1 MSTIRTASLRTVCRT
16 EENPRM
22 EERRM
27 AESRET
33 SSRIAASDRITAAN
47 VMTNSIIAMVGFEF
61 VFLTR
66 GFYEEMV

>member
-33 SSRIAASDRITAAN
+33 SSRIVASDRITAAN

-61 VFLTR
+61 VFYNKRFL
-66 GFYEEMV
+66 

>member
-33 SSRIAASDRITAAN
+33 SSRIAASDRITASN

-61 VFLTR
+61 VFYNKRFL
-66 GFYEEMV
+66 

>member
-16 EENPRM
+16 EDLPRM

-47 VMTNSIIAMVGFEF
+47 VMTNSIIVMVGFEF
-61 VFLTR
+61 VFYNKRFL
-66 GFYEEMV
+66 

>member
-1 MSTIRTASLRTVCRT
+1 
-16 EENPRM
+16 
-22 EERRM
+22 M

-61 VFLTR
+61 VFITR

>member
-33 SSRIAASDRITAAN
+33 SSRIGASDRITAAN

-61 VFLTR
+61 VFYNKRFL
-66 GFYEEMV
+66 

>member
-47 VMTNSIIAMVGFEF
+47 VMTNSIIAMAGFEF
-61 VFLTR
+61 VFYNKRFL
-66 GFYEEMV
+66 

>member
-16 EENPRM
+16 EDPPRM

-47 VMTNSIIAMVGFEF
+47 VMTNSRIAMVGFEF
-61 VFLTR
+61 VFSNKRFL
-66 GFYEEMV
+66 

>member
-33 SSRIAASDRITAAN
+33 SSSIAASDRITAAN

-61 VFLTR
+61 VFYNKRFL
-66 GFYEEMV
+66 

>member
-1 MSTIRTASLRTVCRT
+1 
-16 EENPRM
+16 
-22 EERRM
+22 M

-61 VFLTR
+61 VFYNKRFL
-66 GFYEEMV
+66 

>member
-16 EENPRM
+16 EEPPRM

-33 SSRIAASDRITAAN
+33 SSCIAASDRITAAN

-61 VFLTR
+61 VFYNKRFL
-66 GFYEEMV
+66 